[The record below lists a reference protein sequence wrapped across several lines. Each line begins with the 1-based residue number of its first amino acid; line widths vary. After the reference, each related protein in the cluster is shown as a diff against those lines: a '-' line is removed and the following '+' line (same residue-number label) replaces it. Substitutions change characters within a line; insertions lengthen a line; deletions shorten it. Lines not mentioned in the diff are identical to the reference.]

1 MSIQRRDSRSY
12 EGICSGFVSRR
23 APPSIVLLLRLA
35 RSPSLTSNRL
45 IKNCSWRNA
54 CSMADQAQAS
64 AVNRRLTCSQPIGT
78 CIYSCNSP
86 GFQSKWYAVPKP
98 EN

>member
-45 IKNCSWRNA
+45 ITINA
-54 CSMADQAQAS
+54 DCDGD
-64 AVNRRLTCSQPIGT
+64 PH
-78 CIYSCNSP
+78 
-86 GFQSKWYAVPKP
+86 PKTDHEIP
-98 EN
+98 DAMPTFG